1 MRLSEYASTRK
12 TRGSYKLPRS
22 VQQSIPIDRIYA
34 DGVWQSGNV
43 FSMMWQISDINYAM
57 QSDAAK
63 QNILTQLGTVYA
75 VIPADCWMQV
85 CIVSQRMDEKAFARD
100 VLYHRENDG
109 YDALRAERNR
119 LIKASARENGNV
131 VQHKYIIVSTNKSSV
146 KDARER
152 FVQVQGHLLSAFS
165 ALECSVTP
173 LDNRARLEVLHKFFR
188 ISEEGRFNFD
198 FDNCAKLGQD
208 FRDSIAPD
216 CIRFCKKHIEIEDFY
231 AKCMTISEYPQQL
244 DDKFISALLQQVPY
258 IVLSIDIEPVETED
272 AFKEIDSA
280 QMKTD
285 AEKVR
290 FNKKSVENLDFT
302 SSVPQRTQEQDR
314 IIANIRKEMTENDQQ
329 MFLSLLTVTYFADT
343 LEDLALE
350 TDALKTTAAN
360 YNCRFTEL
368 YFQQERAFNTA
379 MPYGLRRIESV
390 RTMLTKSLTALV
402 PFNTQEILTPGGIC
416 YGRNAVTGNLIIGL
430 RTTLVNG
437 NAMVVATSGGGK
449 SMFVKLE
456 IFMLYLR
463 FTKARFYIVDP
474 ENEYA
479 PLVQELGGEVVNIS
493 VDSSTYFNPLD
504 FKPDKSTDIP
514 PYVAKAE
521 FVLSLCEQ
529 IMKKENVL
537 PGDRSLIDRALR
549 SIYKPLIESKYTAPC
564 PTIKDL
570 WAALNSQ
577 GDNRSKK
584 RLIQDTFWA
593 MHEIDAEVEEV
604 TATLEP
610 TEDEPDPEPVTE
622 YILHIAVSSK
632 SVDAL
637 ADLYRFTQDQRD
649 ILHQLL
655 SEEMR
660 PSLLA
665 LCGGI
670 AVADG
675 ELCWPLPGHTYI
687 SCHFGEVDAFGNAGH
702 RGTDIP
708 APEGTPILAAHS
720 GTVLVSGWN
729 DSYGNQVLLD
739 NGAGLSTRYAHMT
752 QTAVTAGEAVTAGQV
767 IGYVGNTGDSTGFH
781 LHFEVMQNGL
791 RVNPMDMVCP
801 QEKKQ

>member
-1 MRLSEYASTRK
+1 MSMELTKRLWEQPTDKGVLAYHIIQSFSPGEATPDQVHEIGCEFARRFLADRFECTVSTHLDK
-12 TRGSYKLPRS
+12 GHLHNHIVVNS
-22 VQQSIPIDRIYA
+22 VSYA
-34 DGVWQSGNV
+34 DGKMFRNNFDTYYHGIRQV
-43 FSMMWQISDINYAM
+43 SDE
-57 QSDAAK
+57 
-63 QNILTQLGTVYA
+63 L
-75 VIPADCWMQV
+75 C
-85 CIVSQRMDEKAFARD
+85 
-100 VLYHRENDG
+100 RENRLSVIETDG
-109 YDALRAERNR
+109 KGRSYDEW
-119 LIKASARENGNV
+119 
-131 VQHKYIIVSTNKSSV
+131 
-146 KDARER
+146 
-152 FVQVQGHLLSAFS
+152 LS
-165 ALECSVTP
+165 
-173 LDNRARLEVLHKFFR
+173 
-188 ISEEGRFNFD
+188 
-198 FDNCAKLGQD
+198 GQ
-208 FRDSIAPD
+208 AGKPT
-216 CIRFCKKHIEIEDFY
+216 IRG
-231 AKCMTISEYPQQL
+231 MTISEYPQQL

-272 AFKEIDSA
+272 AFKEIDNA

-456 IFMLYLR
+456 ILMLYLR

-537 PGDRSLIDRALR
+537 PGDRSLIDRAL
-549 SIYKPLIESKYTAPC
+549 
-564 PTIKDL
+564 
-570 WAALNSQ
+570 N
-577 GDNRSKK
+577 
-584 RLIQDTFWA
+584 
-593 MHEIDAEVEEV
+593 
-604 TATLEP
+604 
-610 TEDEPDPEPVTE
+610 
-622 YILHIAVSSK
+622 
-632 SVDAL
+632 
-637 ADLYRFTQDQRD
+637 
-649 ILHQLL
+649 
-655 SEEMR
+655 
-660 PSLLA
+660 PS
-665 LCGGI
+665 
-670 AVADG
+670 
-675 ELCWPLPGHTYI
+675 
-687 SCHFGEVDAFGNAGH
+687 
-702 RGTDIP
+702 
-708 APEGTPILAAHS
+708 
-720 GTVLVSGWN
+720 
-729 DSYGNQVLLD
+729 
-739 NGAGLSTRYAHMT
+739 
-752 QTAVTAGEAVTAGQV
+752 
-767 IGYVGNTGDSTGFH
+767 
-781 LHFEVMQNGL
+781 
-791 RVNPMDMVCP
+791 
-801 QEKKQ
+801 